1 MNFEL
6 FKMDIIDESDTTF
19 KIIISKENE
28 SSLISFS
35 PKTKELLYLDSNKL
49 SEILK
54 LREFQLR
61 KLLHNKQA
69 DSFFKGFS
77 LNFVLHDGLPDV
89 SFYDKSRITVIDN
102 SSNKYCV
109 HKTKNKQK
117 NIIELFTDGSYNRER
132 KSGAFAIVIKQEDK
146 ELVICQEQ
154 TNGEGNNLI
163 ELLAVNYGLDKL
175 KEHNKIR
182 IITDSQ
188 YVIKGASEWLPLWK
202 LNKFVTANGTK
213 AKNIDEW
220 ENFDALI
227 KNKYIE
233 FEWVKSHSDHFENSI
248 CHLKAKSLTSK

>member
-19 KIIISKENE
+19 KIIISKKNK

-49 SEILK
+49 SETLK

-69 DSFFKGFS
+69 NSFFKGFS

-117 NIIELFTDGSYNRER
+117 NIIELFTDGSYNHER

-146 ELVICQEQ
+146 ELAIYQEQ

-175 KEHNKIR
+175 KKHNKIR

-227 KNKYIE
+227 QNKYIE

-248 CHLKAKSLTSK
+248 CHLKAKSLTNK